1 MAPRSAMVR
10 YPPVTPPRPSPVEL
24 WIPITIFA
32 AFMQN
37 LRSSLQKHLKGRLS
51 TSGATFSRFVFAMP
65 WAALYVAGLVG
76 LFDYRVPTPNPTFL
90 VYMVS
95 GGLGQIIATALL
107 VYIFSFRNF
116 AVGTTF
122 SKTETIQTAI
132 FAVVILGEVVSVAAG
147 IGIMIS
153 LIGVMMISLKENPA
167 VGRGWRR
174 WVDTSMWIGIASG
187 AFFGISAVSYRAA
200 ALSLDGGDFVIN
212 AAFTLAC
219 VTVFQTAVM
228 AIYMQL
234 REPGQ
239 VLATLRAWRVAAL
252 VGVSGMLA
260 SAGWF
265 TAMTLH
271 NAAYVRA
278 LGQIELLFT
287 FAFSYFAFKERSSK
301 VELAGIGLVTA
312 GIVVLLLGR

>member
-1 MAPRSAMVR
+1 MVLD
-10 YPPVTPPRPSPVEL
+10 PPDDPFETCAVEL
-24 WIPITIFA
+24 WIPITICA

-65 WAALYVAGLVG
+65 FAALYVALLIGG
-76 LFDYRVPTPNPTFL
+76 FGYQMPTPNATFL

-132 FAVVILGEVVSVAAG
+132 FAVVILGELVSLSAA

-153 LIGVMMISLKENPA
+153 LVGVMMISLKQAPA
-167 VGRGWRR
+167 AVTGWRR
-174 WVDTSMWIGIASG
+174 WVDRSALIGILSG
-187 AFFGISAVSYRAA
+187 TFFGISAVSYRAA
-200 ALSLDGGDFVIN
+200 SLALDGGDFVIN

-219 VTVFQTAVM
+219 VTVFQTVVM
-228 AIYMQL
+228 AVYMQV

-239 VLATLRAWRVAAL
+239 VVATLRAWRVAAM
-252 VGVSGMLA
+252 VGLSGMLA

-278 LGQIELLFT
+278 LGQVELLFT
-287 FAFSYFAFKERSSK
+287 FAFSYFAFKERYSRA
-301 VELAGIGLVTA
+301 ELAGIGLVML